1 MSNYRKLKLLT
12 LVFHLTSFFLISLMA
27 IPVSIIETEALLR
40 HSFWESPIKKIHNAQ
55 RMHVEELGNVTHSY
69 GRQTLFQ
76 KRTLIWTISTSSRN
90 IKCLHKQLQYLHKVT
105 IIQYNNTEWG
115 FPQGTCMASLIPT
128 WCSSHIQSRY
138 ITLISAS
145 DSLTWNLQT
154 NRPIRHSVLQHAYSV
169 YKTLLNVKAVIT
181 KIHYEVILLKHYLWN
196 RWQFA

>member
-1 MSNYRKLKLLT
+1 
-12 LVFHLTSFFLISLMA
+12 MA
-27 IPVSIIETEALLR
+27 IPNSIIETEALLR
-40 HSFWESPIKKIHNAQ
+40 HSFWESLIKKIHNAQ

-69 GRQTLFQ
+69 KMGDKHYFKNECWYGTV
-76 KRTLIWTISTSSRN
+76 STSSRN
-90 IKCLHKQLQYLHKVT
+90 IKCLHKQLQYLHEVT

-115 FPQGTCMASLIPT
+115 FPQGTCMALLILT

-138 ITLISAS
+138 VTLVSAS
-145 DSLTWNLQT
+145 DSSTWNLQT

-196 RWQFA
+196 QWQFA